1 MIRVLSKID
10 EKSYKNID
18 IYNIGYMTIK
28 KRFYPF
34 SIKTSKCSCSCNNI
48 NDSYAKMCVANVIKN
63 KSVRVFNLMS
73 RANETRHI
81 KLHGTCKYQ
90 CRLDASVC
98 NNKQMSN
105 GDKCRCE
112 CK

>member
-1 MIRVLSKID
+1 
-10 EKSYKNID
+10 
-18 IYNIGYMTIK
+18 MTIK

-90 CRLDASVC
+90 YRLDASVC